1 MLRILV
7 YAIYLEYTANILAA
21 IITDFDSVTFALS
34 SSTVILTVNKGSML
48 ATVKCEVICD

>member
-21 IITDFDSVTFALS
+21 IITDFYSVTFALS
-34 SSTVILTVNKGSML
+34 SSTVLLTVNKGSML